1 MADNNFICQEY
12 MSANSLKN
20 EIISIISNYS
30 YFNAKFLKE
39 ELSKNNASY
48 KAISVNQ
55 YLHSLKKQNLIY
67 NAGLSWYSK
76 IPAHFVLD
84 TTSLNTLKEDLNSA
98 FPFLEFNVWSITQL
112 KNYFHHLY
120 TQDISFIYTDFES
133 LNSLYDYLKDKNFN
147 VYNNP
152 DKRIL
157 SSHFNIRENTIILRP
172 SISEEPYENNFSAI
186 EKILIDLFIETNK
199 LNLFDRTEYK
209 RIFYNI
215 ICSSRINIS
224 SMLRYSKRREIRKT
238 FVDKVIQSENYIN
251 CR

>member
-1 MADNNFICQEY
+1 MP
-12 MSANSLKN
+12 ANSLKT
-20 EIISIISNYS
+20 EISAFISKYS
-30 YFNAKFLKE
+30 YFNTKFLKK
-39 ELSKNNASY
+39 ELSKNISSF

-55 YLHSLKKQNLIY
+55 YLYSLKKQTLVY
-67 NAGLSWYSK
+67 DAGLSWYSK
-76 IPAHFVLD
+76 IPNHFILD
-84 TTSLNTLKEDLNSA
+84 TTSLKTLKDDLNSA
-98 FPFLEFNVWSITQL
+98 FPFLEFNVWSVTQL

-120 TQDISFIYTDFES
+120 TQDVSFIYTDFES
-133 LNSLYDYLKDKNFN
+133 LNSLYDHLKDKNFN

-157 SSHFNIRENTIILRP
+157 SSHFNIKENTIILRP
-172 SISEEPYENNFSAI
+172 SISEEPSENNFSAI
-186 EKILIDLFIETNK
+186 EKILIDLFIESNR

-224 SMLRYSKRREIRKT
+224 GMLRYSKRREIRKT
-238 FVDKVIQSENYIN
+238 FVDKVIQSESYIN